1 MAGLRTVAAAPTLR
15 ALAGIEGLLAFGMAL
30 TGTSLMI
37 FVSRDLGLGTGEL
50 GLVFALGGLGAVLG
64 GSLAPRLGRRLGPGR
79 TMALG
84 LALMAAGAACVPLAG
99 VAGGAGLAALAWL
112 ATQQIVGD
120 AGHTTHDV
128 HDLTLRQT
136 AVPMAL
142 LARADGGIRS
152 IGQGATLAGA
162 PAGGVL
168 GHFAGTLAALW
179 LAAAMALQHRY
190 WRPGQRHGSCRT
202 WQAPRDGAAGPAN
215 RTPHHGPRALHATAV
230 ARQVS
235 PPGAGAAVSIH
246 HAPSIDQRAR
256 ANQRRRAGGA
266 QAQDRLV

>member
-1 MAGLRTVAAAPTLR
+1 MPAVLAVPAVPAVPAADSAVLSATLRRRWQALRDEAMAGLRTVAAVPALR

-37 FVSRDLGLGTGEL
+37 YVTRDLGLGTGEL
-50 GLVFALGGLGAVLG
+50 GLVFALGGLGALAG

-99 VAGGAGLAALAWL
+99 MLDGAGLAALAWL
-112 ATQQIVGD
+112 AAQQIGGD
-120 AGHTTHDV
+120 AGHTVHDV
-128 HDLTLRQT
+128 HDRTLRQT

-162 PAGGVL
+162 LIGGVL
-168 GHFAGTLAALW
+168 GNFAGTLAVLW
-179 LAAAMALQHRY
+179 LAVTMAVAASLLAA
-190 WRPGQRHGSCRT
+190 WA
-202 WQAPRDGAAGPAN
+202 APRLVPDTTRPA
-215 RTPHHGPRALHATAV
+215 
-230 ARQVS
+230 
-235 PPGAGAAVSIH
+235 
-246 HAPSIDQRAR
+246 
-256 ANQRRRAGGA
+256 
-266 QAQDRLV
+266 